1 MDSNLISVGK
11 DRLLKFDCGECE
23 YSPSIAK
30 NSKCMREVL
39 NQLEDNAKVD
49 AVLLQGRYVQEY
61 RDEDLE
67 LLKEFKK
74 NLNSAYY
81 LILKWLTSEDCSD
94 CEKERMDLIEN
105 VWDRLRSE
113 PWEGKKELVQ
123 IKKELKERSER
134 DSERCELCFKNFL
147 GKGIEPALELIAD
160 TKLIKKLEKE
170 EIRKNREN
178 LFNPAVRP
186 DFLRSKI
193 SFNPPENAE
202 LVDAYQI
209 DETKVRIYYL
219 SERLEYLYFLIPPE
233 YSLSPEKVDILQEV
247 RQRLVAQEGSLD
259 PDLAKREVED
269 RSRNL
274 IMEIALEKNIDLEQ
288 EVIEYLSKSLA
299 KFTAGL
305 GIIGTLLG
313 DDNVQDI
320 YVDAPVGNDPLY
332 IHHQEFEECLTNV
345 FLTPKDAQVLT
356 SRFRAISGRPFSEAS
371 PTLDLELDN
380 VRVAAIKE
388 PLSPDGLAF
397 AIRRHK
403 STPWTLPLFVQNDFL
418 SPEAAG
424 LLSLIVDS
432 QASILVTG
440 SRGAGKTSLLGALM
454 LEILPKYR
462 ILCLEDTAE
471 LPIEELRSLGYK
483 AQRLQVRSP
492 ISRSEI
498 EMDTEKAL
506 RAALRLGESVLVVG
520 EVRGPETKSLYEAMR
535 VGAAGNS
542 VMGTI
547 HGSSTEDVFERVVY
561 DLGIPASSFKATDVI
576 VVASPIRE
584 KGSIDRVRR
593 LVQIS
598 EVGRDWEEN
607 PIAEDGFTDLMNY
620 DAEEDK
626 LKISTAVEKG
636 ESSLLNSIA
645 ENWAMSEE
653 EVIKNLEVR
662 SEIQKTLAEQC
673 SSKGSELL
681 EAENVL
687 KSNLV
692 FHRLLE
698 SELGSGNVDY
708 DELYLRWEEELREE
722 ISHEF

>member
-1 MDSNLISVGK
+1 
-11 DRLLKFDCGECE
+11 
-23 YSPSIAK
+23 
-30 NSKCMREVL
+30 
-39 NQLEDNAKVD
+39 
-49 AVLLQGRYVQEY
+49 
-61 RDEDLE
+61 
-67 LLKEFKK
+67 
-74 NLNSAYY
+74 
-81 LILKWLTSEDCSD
+81 
-94 CEKERMDLIEN
+94 
-105 VWDRLRSE
+105 
-113 PWEGKKELVQ
+113 
-123 IKKELKERSER
+123 
-134 DSERCELCFKNFL
+134 
-147 GKGIEPALELIAD
+147 
-160 TKLIKKLEKE
+160 
-170 EIRKNREN
+170 
-178 LFNPAVRP
+178 
-186 DFLRSKI
+186 
-193 SFNPPENAE
+193 
-202 LVDAYQI
+202 
-209 DETKVRIYYL
+209 
-219 SERLEYLYFLIPPE
+219 
-233 YSLSPEKVDILQEV
+233 
-247 RQRLVAQEGSLD
+247 
-259 PDLAKREVED
+259 
-269 RSRNL
+269 
-274 IMEIALEKNIDLEQ
+274 
-288 EVIEYLSKSLA
+288 
-299 KFTAGL
+299 
-305 GIIGTLLG
+305 
-313 DDNVQDI
+313 
-320 YVDAPVGNDPLY
+320 
-332 IHHQEFEECLTNV
+332 
-345 FLTPKDAQVLT
+345 
-356 SRFRAISGRPFSEAS
+356 
-371 PTLDLELDN
+371 
-380 VRVAAIKE
+380 
-388 PLSPDGLAF
+388 
-397 AIRRHK
+397 
-403 STPWTLPLFVQNDFL
+403 
-418 SPEAAG
+418 
-424 LLSLIVDS
+424 
-432 QASILVTG
+432 
-440 SRGAGKTSLLGALM
+440 
-454 LEILPKYR
+454 
-462 ILCLEDTAE
+462 
-471 LPIEELRSLGYK
+471 
-483 AQRLQVRSP
+483 
-492 ISRSEI
+492 SEI

-506 RAALRLGESVLVVG
+506 RAALRLEESVLVVG